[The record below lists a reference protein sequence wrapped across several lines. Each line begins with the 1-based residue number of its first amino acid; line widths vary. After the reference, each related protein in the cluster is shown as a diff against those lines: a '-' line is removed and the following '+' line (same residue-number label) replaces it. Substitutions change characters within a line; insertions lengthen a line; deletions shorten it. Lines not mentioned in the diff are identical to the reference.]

1 MIQRDPRM
9 QAAPAKALPAWPMF
23 CQIPLETER
32 LLAYVGLTDKGKPV
46 ERRGRKTT
54 GLMTMI
60 VYDSGVAK

>member
-1 MIQRDPRM
+1 
-9 QAAPAKALPAWPMF
+9 MF

-54 GLMTMI
+54 GLMTII
-60 VYDSGVAK
+60 VYDSGVAR